1 MHRRRPGL
9 HRGSGLPR
17 RLCGRFQLAAD
28 GKLQVATTV
37 APITS
42 IAASIG
48 GDRVKVTGIVP
59 EGTNSHT
66 FEPKPSDAELLS
78 RADVVDVN
86 GLKLED
92 PTVDLARQSLKKGA
106 DIVEVGTRSIPAS
119 RYIYDFSFPR
129 AGESRT
135 RTSGPIPGTRLITRA

>member
-1 MHRRRPGL
+1 MTITR
-9 HRGSGLPR
+9 STR
-17 RLCGRFQLAAD
+17 RLFLCIAGALACTTAAASLSACTADSSSAAD

-42 IAASIG
+42 IVASIG
-48 GDRVKVTGIVP
+48 GDRVKITGIVP

-78 RADVVDVN
+78 RADVVYVN

-92 PTVDLARQSLKKGA
+92 TTV
-106 DIVEVGTRSIPAS
+106 E
-119 RYIYDFSFPR
+119 
-129 AGESRT
+129 
-135 RTSGPIPGTRLITRA
+135 